1 MVTVVRYNPNP
12 EFGRENYWGTVM
24 FYRFDNCVLD
34 IERRELRRGAIVCS
48 LEPQV
53 FDLLHLLISHRDR
66 ILRRDEIFKIIW
78 RGRFV
83 SESVLGSRINA
94 ARRAIGDDG
103 TQQRLIKTL
112 RRNGFRFIGAVRE
125 TKAETNV
132 PIAKPTGRASL
143 AVVSST
149 AEDGDCELARIAGGI
164 ADDLTVALVRS
175 RSFDVIAHDRIGV
188 GDDDA
193 QSIARKLGAR
203 YLIICGLRRAGNR
216 ARLIVRLIDGSIGL
230 HIWVQSFTQGLCGC
244 FVDQDSV
251 TAQIAAA
258 IEPRILG
265 AEAKRQRE
273 KPFDSLDAL
282 ECVIAAFALGKLRV
296 PNNYAVAERLLIR
309 AVQLDPDC
317 VRAHSALAYLYGI
330 QVLWG
335 WKKRQST
342 VPLAFEAARNA
353 ILRYEEDPWAHL
365 SMGWALT
372 QNRQPEEAVE
382 EYRKA
387 LAINPYFS
395 MAYTCM
401 GLALGYLGQSESA
414 LAALDDRDRLNAPE
428 FFAGQPLSARAS
440 VYGCAENSTEAIK
453 AARRSV
459 QQAPDLISSQQHLIV
474 NYVSA
479 GRTEE
484 ARAVLKS
491 LTHTRPNCSL
501 STIADSLPY
510 VRDRDIDRTIGAFH
524 HLGLR

>member
-1 MVTVVRYNPNP
+1 ML
-12 EFGRENYWGTVM
+12 YW
-24 FYRFDNCVLD
+24 FDNCVLD

-53 FDLLHLLISHRDR
+53 FDLLHFLIVHRDR
-66 ILRRDEIFKIIW
+66 AVRRDEIFKIIW

-125 TKAETNV
+125 TEAETNV
-132 PIAKPTGRASL
+132 PIMIQPGKLSL

-149 AEDGDCELARIAGGI
+149 AEDGDGELARIARGI
-164 ADDLTVALVRS
+164 ADDLTVALVRT
-175 RSFDVIAHDRIGV
+175 RSFDVIANDQIGV

-193 QSIARKLGAR
+193 LSIARKLGAR
-203 YLIICGLRRAGNR
+203 YLIVCGLRRAGDR
-216 ARLIVRLIDGSIGL
+216 ARLIVRLIDGSVGL
-230 HIWVQSFTQGLCGC
+230 HIWVQSFTRGLPAC
-244 FVDQDSV
+244 FADQDAV
-251 TAQIAAA
+251 TAQIATA
-258 IEPRILG
+258 IEPCIVA

-273 KPFDSLDAL
+273 KPFDALDAL
-282 ECVIAAFALGKLRV
+282 ECVTAAFALGKRRV

-309 AVQLDPDC
+309 AIQLDPDC
-317 VRAHSALAYLYGI
+317 VRAHSALAYIYGI

-342 VPLAFEAARNA
+342 MPLALKAAGNA
-353 ILRYEEDPWAHL
+353 ILRDEGDPWAHL

-372 QNRQPEEAVE
+372 QNRQPEDAVE

-395 MAYTCM
+395 MAYTCL
-401 GLALGYLGQSESA
+401 GLTLGYLGQSESA

-428 FFAGQPLSARAS
+428 VFAGQPLSARAS

-459 QQAPDLISSQQHLIV
+459 QQAPDLVSSQQHLIV

-479 GRTEE
+479 GRMEE

-491 LTHTRPNCSL
+491 LAHTRPNCSL

-510 VRDRDIDRTIGAFH
+510 VRDRDLDRTLGAFH
-524 HLGLR
+524 HLGFR

>member
-1 MVTVVRYNPNP
+1 ML
-12 EFGRENYWGTVM
+12 F
-24 FYRFDNCVLD
+24 RFDDCVLD
-34 IERRELRRGAIVCS
+34 VERRELRRGAIVRS

-53 FDLLHLLISHRDR
+53 FDLLHLLITHRDR
-66 ILRRDEIFKIIW
+66 AVRRDEIFKIIW

-94 ARRAIGDDG
+94 ARREIGDDG
-103 TQQRLIKTL
+103 TQQRLIRTL

-125 TKAETNV
+125 TTAETNV
-132 PIAKPTGRASL
+132 PIVIPSGKLSL
-143 AVVSST
+143 AVVLST
-149 AEDGDCELARIAGGI
+149 AEDGDGELARIARGI

-175 RSFDVIAHDRIGV
+175 RSFDVIALDHIGV
-188 GDDDA
+188 RDDDV
-193 QSIARKLGAR
+193 QSIVRRLGVR
-203 YLIICGLRRAGNR
+203 YLIICGLRRVGDR
-216 ARLIVRLIDGSIGL
+216 ARLIVRLIDGSVGL
-230 HIWVQSFTQGLCGC
+230 HIWAQNFTQGLRAC
-244 FVDQDSV
+244 FVDQDAV
-251 TAQIAAA
+251 TAEIATA
-258 IEPRILG
+258 IEPCILA
-265 AEAKRQRE
+265 AEAKKQRE
-273 KPFDSLDAL
+273 KPFDRLDAL
-282 ECVIAAFALGKLRV
+282 ECVTAAFALGKLRV

-309 AVQLDPDC
+309 ATQLDPDC

-342 VPLAFEAARNA
+342 MPLALKAAGNA
-353 ILRYEEDPWAHL
+353 ILRDEEDPWAHL

-382 EYRKA
+382 EYRRA

-395 MAYTCM
+395 MAYTCL
-401 GLALGYLGQSESA
+401 GLTLGYLGQRESA

-428 FFAGQPLSARAS
+428 VFAGQPLSARAS

-459 QQAPDLISSQQHLIV
+459 RQAPDLVSSQQHLIV
-474 NYVSA
+474 NYASA
-479 GRTEE
+479 GRTKE

-491 LTHTRPNCSL
+491 VIHTRPDCSL

-510 VRDRDIDRTIGAFH
+510 VRDRDIDRTLGAFH
-524 HLGLR
+524 RLGLR